1 MKGNSRLKEIISSF
15 LLAIWIPA
23 ILIILWLV
31 GTNTKILNNS
41 IFPTPQKLFG
51 AWKDM
56 IISGKYLTHVIASF
70 SRVFKGFLI
79 GSFLGITLGTIIG
92 LFGVAKKSTVAL
104 IGMLRPIPAIAL
116 IPLFILSLGIG
127 ETSKVA
133 VIVLG
138 SFWPILI
145 NTIAGLSATDG
156 KLLEV
161 GTIFDKSKRQK
172 LFKIILPSAAPY
184 IFTGLRL
191 GVSSSWTCVV
201 AAEMIAASSGI
212 GFLIS
217 YGREMAQPAT
227 LFIGVFSM
235 GLFGLI
241 IEILVINLQKKAI
254 YWVPN
259 GK

>member
-1 MKGNSRLKEIISSF
+1 MKDSRFKETLSSF
-15 LLAIWIPA
+15 LLAIWIP
-23 ILIILWLV
+23 IILVIFWAI
-31 GTNTKILNNS
+31 GTNTKFLSNS
-41 IFPTPQKLFG
+41 IFPTPQKLIG
-51 AWKDM
+51 AWKEM
-56 IISGKYLTHVIASF
+56 ILSGKYLTHVISSF
-70 SRVFKGFLI
+70 ARVIKGFFI
-79 GSFLGITLGTIIG
+79 GSLLGVSFGIIIG
-92 LFGVAKKSTVAL
+92 LFAGAKKSTVAL

-145 NTIAGLSATDG
+145 NTIAGLSTTDP

-161 GTIFDKSKRQK
+161 GTIFDKSKREV
-172 LFKIILPSAAPY
+172 LFRIIFPSAAPY

-212 GFLIS
+212 GYLIS

-235 GLFGLI
+235 GIFGLI
-241 IEILVINLQKKAI
+241 IELLVINLQKKAI

-259 GK
+259 AK